1 MNDTNSSVIYY
12 ICSLNNR
19 NNHTHTHKRNIIWH
33 EKLQI
38 EMDREEAQSG
48 VGLFLSIIDSNTR
61 KYMGKCIIPVDNLT
75 FGEQYNLGLILNKDG
90 AYLLIT
96 LCVENYN
103 LNELTLFLR
112 NPDLVRISVF
122 LVRSIIGDDNSN
134 QSDEGLAL
142 LIVIKSICSN
152 RTNDQ

>member
-1 MNDTNSSVIYY
+1 
-12 ICSLNNR
+12 
-19 NNHTHTHKRNIIWH
+19 
-33 EKLQI
+33 
-38 EMDREEAQSG
+38 MDREEAQSG

-103 LNELTLFLR
+103 LNEVTLFLR

-122 LVRSIIGDDNSN
+122 LVRSTIGDSDSDNHKHK
-134 QSDEGLAL
+134 D
-142 LIVIKSICSN
+142 
-152 RTNDQ
+152 